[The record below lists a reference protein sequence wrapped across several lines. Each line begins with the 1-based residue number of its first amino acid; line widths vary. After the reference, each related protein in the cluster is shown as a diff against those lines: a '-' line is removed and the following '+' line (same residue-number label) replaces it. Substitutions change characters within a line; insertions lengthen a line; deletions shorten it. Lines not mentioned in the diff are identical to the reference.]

1 MESLETA
8 PVRDRPL
15 RHLLLLIA
23 TIVTTT
29 VAGARIAG
37 VEPMSLVTCARGL
50 PFSATLLAILLT
62 HEAGHYL
69 MCRRHGIAASLPYV
83 LPAPPFF
90 LLGTF
95 GAVIRVRS
103 RFPDRRALF
112 DMGAAGP
119 WAGFVVA
126 LPAMVLGLRLSTI
139 ETTPPEGPAMML
151 GDSLLTS
158 TLIRLV
164 LHTEPDTVVLHPV
177 AFAAW
182 AGLLV
187 TSLNLL
193 PVGQLD
199 GGHVLYAARGRRAL
213 LVPGLLV
220 ATLLWLSVTGSPFW
234 ILWTAVTAAML
245 VMGHPPTM
253 NDGLALDGARR
264 LGSLASLLLFVIT
277 FVPEPIR
284 MVP

>member
-1 MESLETA
+1 MWS
-8 PVRDRPL
+8 RDRWS
-15 RHLLLLIA
+15 A
-23 TIVTTT
+23 
-29 VAGARIAG
+29 
-37 VEPMSLVTCARGL
+37 CAAGL
-50 PFSATLLAILLT
+50 PFSVTLLGILLT

-95 GAVIRVRS
+95 GAIIRVRS

-119 WAGFVVA
+119 WAGFAIA
-126 LPAMVLGLRLSTI
+126 LPAMVLGLRLSSI
-139 ETTPPEGPAMML
+139 DASPPHGPMMML

-158 TLIRLV
+158 TLIRIV
-164 LHTEPDTVVLHPV
+164 LHTDPDTVVLHPV

-199 GGHVLYAARGRRAL
+199 GGHVLYAARGRRAV
-213 LVPGLLV
+213 LVPAMLV

-234 ILWTAVTAAML
+234 ILWTAVAAGML

-253 NDGLALDGARR
+253 NDGLPLDGARR
-264 LGSLASLLLFVIT
+264 FGSLASLLLFLVT

-284 MVP
+284 ILP